1 MNFRKNKFS
10 TQYPRTV
17 LLEVHSLR
25 FHSSSRRHY
34 IPMIGGV
41 ANFFCFGILFWSLSL
56 VVSKLI
62 TIFIATAEPVV
73 DEIKEEMHDVIEKI
87 DHMAH
92 DSMAAVDHFAH
103 DLMAKEVRLQTALE
117 AHLFQRCVE

>member
-1 MNFRKNKFS
+1 MLASTSGFLALFTKFTYTEMGKS
-10 TQYPRTV
+10 YG
-17 LLEVHSLR
+17 
-25 FHSSSRRHY
+25 HY

-62 TIFIATAEPVV
+62 TIFIATAEPMV
-73 DEIKEEMHDVIEKI
+73 DEIREEMHDVIEKI

-92 DSMAAVDHFAH
+92 DAVDAVDHFAH
-103 DLMAKEVRLQTALE
+103 DLMAKEEKTEEQRRRDETTA
-117 AHLFQRCVE
+117 AAAAT